1 MDATYLQATIGPL
14 LATGLAEVTA
24 VRPADPVDYL
34 AQYLL
39 KSTEAGKEAAAL
51 AEAKAVATRAEE
63 AKRDVQAAAAHP
75 SPSRSAPSA

>member
-39 KSTEAGKEAAAL
+39 KSTEAGKEG
-51 AEAKAVATRAEE
+51 R
-63 AKRDVQAAAAHP
+63 
-75 SPSRSAPSA
+75 RSQKPRQWRPGRRS